1 MDTSSSLKFIEKA
14 INKTKSSELSW
25 TLPPKNFDFK
35 PLPEDETTPLK
46 KISDLATN
54 IFLSDYSY
62 VSKFKNGYLTLSVFQ
77 HPTSIFTNPPEDC
90 ILSLRMQDNKSRYAV
105 EISNSSWDP
114 IDLTQ
119 LIRLYN
125 LIAKDSSSVSLLI
138 DDFLNS

>member
-1 MDTSSSLKFIEKA
+1 M
-14 INKTKSSELSW
+14 
-25 TLPPKNFDFK
+25 PPKNFDFK
-35 PLPEDETTPLK
+35 PLPENETTPLK

-77 HPTSIFTNPPEDC
+77 HPTSIFTNPPKSC

-125 LIAKDSSSVSLLI
+125 LIDKDSSSVSLLI

>member
-1 MDTSSSLKFIEKA
+1 M
-14 INKTKSSELSW
+14 
-25 TLPPKNFDFK
+25 PPKNFDFK

-77 HPTSIFTNPPEDC
+77 HPTSIFTNPPKND

-125 LIAKDSSSVSLLI
+125 LIDKDSSSVSLLI